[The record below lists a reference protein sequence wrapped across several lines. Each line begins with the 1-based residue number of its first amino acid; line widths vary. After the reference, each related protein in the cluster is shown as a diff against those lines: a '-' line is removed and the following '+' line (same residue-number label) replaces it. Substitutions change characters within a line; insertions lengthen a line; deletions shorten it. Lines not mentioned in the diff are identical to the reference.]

1 MAFRTQFIPSF
12 DHLSDEDLAR
22 ELHCWQHCALVS
34 FRTQRQVA
42 ALRVKLLL
50 DEARRRETA
59 RALAGGPVPG
69 VMTGTVSDRSLRQ
82 S

>member
-1 MAFRTQFIPSF
+1 MALRTQFIPSF
-12 DHLSDEDLAR
+12 DHLSDEELGR

-42 ALRVKLLL
+42 KLRVKLLM
-50 DEARRRETA
+50 DEVRRRETV
-59 RALAGGPVPG
+59 RALAGGPLPVVTTTLPELP
-69 VMTGTVSDRSLRQ
+69 LRQ